1 MENNISEYD
10 TDQADT
16 LEKYN
21 KALDER
27 DNYQEELSKMKSHMD
42 PSSISLNDIMKKL
55 RVEDPNNFRQV
66 MSDLEYQGKDP
77 NWYK

>member
-1 MENNISEYD
+1 MNIEKFKKTSEEKE
-10 TDQADT
+10 T
-16 LEKYN
+16 LIE
-21 KALDER
+21 DMT
-27 DNYQEELSKMKSHMD
+27 KMKSHMD

-55 RVEDPNNFRQV
+55 RTEDPNNFRQV

>member
-1 MENNISEYD
+1 
-10 TDQADT
+10 
-16 LEKYN
+16 
-21 KALDER
+21 
-27 DNYQEELSKMKSHMD
+27 MKSHMD

>member
-27 DNYQEELSKMKSHMD
+27 DNY
-42 PSSISLNDIMKKL
+42 
-55 RVEDPNNFRQV
+55 
-66 MSDLEYQGKDP
+66 
-77 NWYK
+77 